1 MAQQQMFGS
10 FDPELL
16 KQSIAAEEEK
26 NLLAQARLSPA
37 EVQRYVAASAGRQL
51 GGIVGGLFGVEAQ
64 DPRLRQAQLAQ
75 EAYQEALTATGGN
88 ADSPEFMAAFSNS
101 AARRGL
107 SSLAQQAATQASELT
122 KAKAEAFKSQAAGVA
137 SYAQAQKEKTP
148 AVLDQA
154 RSIVLALAGKQNLTP
169 AEDQALTNARE
180 ILKLASPGQTISVGA
195 KAEETE
201 EAKQVGKGAGDQFT
215 KVTITDLDAA
225 EKKLGSVRELQLL
238 SGQVDTGA
246 FADVKAKAQSLAK
259 DAGINL
265 GDPTNAQTL
274 RAAIE
279 RGVAQ
284 SQLEQKGVQTDRDA
298 ARYRTASVLL
308 SNTPAANQY
317 IVDYQTA
324 LAERTREKARFFE
337 RFRSDK
343 KTSVGAEGAWQE
355 FIRDKDIFD
364 SPTLSKYKDTF
375 KMNDLAKR
383 VKGGTASSTEKQELA
398 TLMRQYGLKE
408 VRISQ

>member
-16 KQSIAAEEEK
+16 KQSIAAQEEER
-26 NLLAQARLSPA
+26 LLAQAKMSPA
-37 EVQRYVAASAGRQL
+37 EVQRYVAASAGSQL
-51 GGIVGGLFGVEAQ
+51 GKIVGGIFGVEAQ

-75 EAYQEALTATGGN
+75 EAYQEALTATGGDAN
-88 ADSPEFMAAFSNS
+88 SPQFFQAFANS
-101 AARRGL
+101 AARRNL
-107 SSLAQQAATQASELT
+107 PTLAQQAATQASTLASEQMQ
-122 KAKAEAFKSQAAGVA
+122 AFQRQGAGAA
-137 SYAQAQKEKTP
+137 SFAQAQREKTP

-201 EAKQVGKGAGDQFT
+201 EAKEVGRGAGAQFT
-215 KVTITDLDAA
+215 KATTTDLDAA

-337 RFRSDK
+337 RYRSDK

-383 VKGGTASSTEKQELA
+383 VKGGTADSTEKQELA
-398 TLMRQYGLKE
+398 ALMRQYGLKE